1 MRTSRSPFVLPLSCL
16 LAFGAGLLP
25 AQDPPAQDPPT
36 QNRPAGTERPAAE
49 APANR
54 ARPAREQAGQDP
66 ARGGRQRRAPLVLE
80 AGTVHPATGPAIQ
93 DGVVVIRG
101 GRIAAVGKKG
111 EVEIPQGATVR
122 SYPSG
127 HLYPGLIDAATDAY
141 TDDALRGEG
150 NLDAGLGLELDLRP
164 RNPRDD
170 ALASSGITTAYVT
183 VRSPAQF
190 RGQGAIVRPRA
201 DGFELWSEAAH
212 RGVQTRLTNGP
223 GASHALQ
230 RLGQFEAMEKQF
242 EGLEEYR
249 KAKQDYTE
257 ALLKYEKEFQEY
269 LAHHEKKAAGG
280 GAAGAA
286 PAGGAPAGE
295 GTRPARGAEGA
306 GPRPTREGRRV
317 PPGGASEPLASE
329 AAAEA
334 QATAEAQAAELEQAL
349 LLLVEALAQDPP
361 PRPQGGPQGRPQ
373 GGPPAQGGQAP
384 AAQQPAGQAA
394 DGPKRPTYPKKPA
407 EDPTKE
413 ALLKVLDG
421 ELALRVEAHR
431 PDEVRAALALQHK
444 HTIPLLVIEQAYGAA
459 GAAAQIA
466 AQGAMVVVTEVLPGR
481 MPKPYEAFD
490 VAALPQALQAAGA
503 PFAIAT
509 GSARRAGTLPLMAA
523 TAIAGGLDEM
533 AALRAITLTP
543 AEILGIA
550 KDTGSLT
557 AGKFADVVVT
567 DRPLFASDSRVL
579 LVLSQG
585 RTEFEAK

>member
-1 MRTSRSPFVLPLSCL
+1 M
-16 LAFGAGLLP
+16 
-25 AQDPPAQDPPT
+25 
-36 QNRPAGTERPAAE
+36 
-49 APANR
+49 
-54 ARPAREQAGQDP
+54 
-66 ARGGRQRRAPLVLE
+66 
-80 AGTVHPATGPAIQ
+80 VHSHR
-93 DGVVVIRG
+93 IRC
-101 GRIAAVGKKG
+101 
-111 EVEIPQGATVR
+111 
-122 SYPSG
+122 S
-127 HLYPGLIDAATDAY
+127 
-141 TDDALRGEG
+141 
-150 NLDAGLGLELDLRP
+150 
-164 RNPRDD
+164 
-170 ALASSGITTAYVT
+170 ASSNW
-183 VRSPAQF
+183 
-190 RGQGAIVRPRA
+190 RA
-201 DGFELWSEAAH
+201 S
-212 RGVQTRLTNGP
+212 RT
-223 GASHALQ
+223 
-230 RLGQFEAMEKQF
+230 QF

-249 KAKQDYTE
+249 KAQNEHAK
-257 ALLKYEKEFQEY
+257 ALEKYEKEFAGVPGLHQ
-269 LAHHEKKAAGG
+269 KKKDCDKLVARR
-280 GAAGAA
+280 AA
-286 PAGGAPAGE
+286 PAGGAPAGD
-295 GTRPARGAEGA
+295 GARPARGAEGA

-334 QATAEAQAAELEQAL
+334 QAAELEQAL

-361 PRPQGGPQGRPQ
+361 PRPQGGRPQ

-384 AAQQPAGQAA
+384 AGQPGQAPAGQAA

-444 HTIPLLVIEQAYGAA
+444 HTIPLLVLEQAYGAA
-459 GAAAQIA
+459 GAAKQIA
-466 AQGAMVVVTEVLPGR
+466 EQGAMVVVTEVLPGR

-490 VAALPQALQAAGA
+490 VAALPQALQAAGV

-509 GSARRAGTLPLMAA
+509 GSARRAATLPLMAA

>member
-25 AQDPPAQDPPT
+25 AQDPPAQDPPAGSE
-36 QNRPAGTERPAAE
+36 QPAGE

-54 ARPAREQAGQDP
+54 ARQPRGQAGQDP
-66 ARGGRQRRAPLVLE
+66 ARGGRQRRAPIVLE

-111 EVEIPQGATVR
+111 EVEIPPGATVR
-122 SYPSG
+122 SYPNG

-141 TDDALRGEG
+141 TDDALRGDG
-150 NLDAGLGLELDLRP
+150 GLDAGLGLELDLRP

-190 RGQGAIVRPRA
+190 RGQGAIVRPRGE
-201 DGFELWSEAAH
+201 GFELWSEAAH

-230 RLGQFEAMEKQF
+230 RLGQFEAMDKQF

-249 KAKQDYTE
+249 KAKKDYTE

-295 GTRPARGAEGA
+295 GARPARGAEGA

-334 QATAEAQAAELEQAL
+334 QAAELEQAL

-361 PRPQGGPQGRPQ
+361 PRPQGRPQ

-384 AAQQPAGQAA
+384 TGQPGQAPAAQAA

-431 PDEVRAALALQHK
+431 PDEVRAALALQQK
-444 HTIPLLVIEQAYGAA
+444 HTVPLLVIEQAYGAA
-459 GAAAQIA
+459 GAAKQIA
-466 AQGAMVVVTEVLPGR
+466 EQGAMVVVTEVLPGR

-490 VAALPQALQAAGA
+490 VAALPRALQAAGV

-509 GSARRAGTLPLMAA
+509 GSARRAATLPLMAA
-523 TAIAGGLDEM
+523 TAVAGGLDEM